1 MSSVLVA
8 PNRSPVA
15 LPAERRS
22 GEASRP
28 WIALSSRVYLPAAG
42 IAALAAALVGIGWS
56 NHWGGERF
64 TGSLTSLR
72 VVLVGPLTLGIIGI
86 FLIVERVWPAQQR
99 PLFARG
105 YRHDL
110 LLTVVNVALVAPLV
124 TALTLSFVGV
134 VRRGLPWIVLPK
146 IGTFPRW
153 GAIAVIVVAMDGLNW
168 FVHLAN
174 HRVRM
179 LWRFHELHHSQ
190 EDMSVLTVFR
200 THPLIHV
207 SYLLA
212 LIPGVVLLANGA
224 VSITILVIYGGIVA
238 FAHSNTRLSF
248 GPLGRVLVSPN
259 YHRIHHRLDG
269 PQDVNLGF
277 ALTIWDQIFHRAV
290 FPNEETVRI
299 DTGLPGRP
307 LIVEQ
312 ATPRPQHLAVLA
324 AQMVAP
330 FRPMRDLAESP
341 NIRSAPHRSAEAAS
355 LTSRCGQPPECL
367 DVPLGEVASW

>member
-1 MSSVLVA
+1 M
-8 PNRSPVA
+8 
-15 LPAERRS
+15 RR
-22 GEASRP
+22 GRGASRRQV
-28 WIALSSRVYLPAAG
+28 ALSSRVYLPAAG
-42 IAALAAALVGIGWS
+42 IAAVAVALVGIGWAS
-56 NHWGGERF
+56 HWGGERF
-64 TGSLTSLR
+64 GGSLTSLR
-72 VVLVGPLTLGIIGI
+72 LVLVGPLTLGIIGV
-86 FLIVERVWPAQQR
+86 FLVVERIWPAQQR

-110 LLTVVNVALVAPLV
+110 LLTVMNVALVAPLV
-124 TALTLSFVGV
+124 TALTLSFVAV

-146 IGTFPRW
+146 IGTLPHW

-212 LIPGVVLLANGA
+212 LVPGVVLLANGA
-224 VSITILVIYGGIVA
+224 VSVTVLVVYAGIVA

-259 YHRIHHRLDG
+259 FHRIHHQLDG

-290 FPNEETVRI
+290 FPTAETVGI

-307 LIVEQ
+307 LMVEQ

-324 AQMVAP
+324 AQLVAP
-330 FRPMRDLAESP
+330 FRPMRDLTWCPRPS
-341 NIRSAPHRSAEAAS
+341 NRSRIGPSKRRLPPRAAGDRR
-355 LTSRCGQPPECL
+355 T
-367 DVPLGEVASW
+367 A

>member
-1 MSSVLVA
+1 MSSVLIA
-8 PNRSPVA
+8 PSRSPVPS
-15 LPAERRS
+15 PAERRS
-22 GEASRP
+22 PEAGRP
-28 WIALSSRVYLPAAG
+28 RIALLSRVYLPAVG
-42 IAALAAALVGIGWS
+42 MAAVAVALVGMGWS
-56 NHWGGERF
+56 GHWGGERF
-64 TGSLTSLR
+64 AQSLTSLR
-72 VVLVGPLTLGIIGI
+72 VVLVGPLTLGIIGV
-86 FLIVERVWPAQQR
+86 FLVVERIWPAQQR
-99 PLFARG
+99 SLFARG

-110 LLTVVNVALVAPLV
+110 LLTVMNVALVAPLV
-124 TALTLSFVGV
+124 TALTLSFVAV
-134 VRRGLPWIVLPK
+134 VQRSMPWIVLPK
-146 IGTFPRW
+146 IGLLPRW
-153 GAIAVIVVAMDGLNW
+153 GAITVIVVAMDGLNW

-190 EDMSVLTVFR
+190 EDMNVLTVFR

-212 LIPGVVLLANGA
+212 LVPGVVLLANGA
-224 VSITILVIYGGIVA
+224 VSVTVLVVYAGIVA

-259 YHRIHHRLDG
+259 FHRIHHQLDG

-290 FPNEETVRI
+290 FPTSETVGI

-307 LIVEQ
+307 LMVEQ

-324 AQMVAP
+324 AQLVAP
-330 FRPMRDLAESP
+330 FRPMRDLTVPPS
-341 NIRSAPHRSAEAAS
+341 IRSAPHRSVDAAAD
-355 LTSRCGQPPECL
+355 TSGRGRPPDRL
-367 DVPLGEVASW
+367 DEPADVVTPW

>member
-1 MSSVLVA
+1 MSSVLIA
-8 PNRSPVA
+8 PNRPPA
-15 LPAERRS
+15 PLPAERRS
-22 GEASRP
+22 REASRP
-28 WIALSSRVYLPAAG
+28 WVALSSRLYLPAVG
-42 IAALAAALVGIGWS
+42 VAALAAVLVGIGWS
-56 NHWGGERF
+56 HHWGGERF

-99 PLFARG
+99 PLLARG

-110 LLTVVNVALVAPLV
+110 LLTVMNAALVAPLV
-124 TALTLSFVGV
+124 TALTLSFVEV
-134 VRRGLPWIVLPK
+134 VRSGLPWIVLPK
-146 IGTFPRW
+146 IGTLPRS

-224 VSITILVIYGGIVA
+224 ASITILVIYGGIVA

-248 GPLGRVLVSPN
+248 GPLGRVFVSPN
-259 YHRIHHRLDG
+259 YHRIHHQLDG

-290 FPNEETVRI
+290 FPNEATVGI

-312 ATPRPQHLAVLA
+312 ATPRPQHFAVLA

-330 FRPMRDLAESP
+330 FRPVRDRPAPPS
-341 NIRSAPHRSAEAAS
+341 IQSAPFRSEGVTDA
-355 LTSRCGQPPECL
+355 TSRCGQPPDCP

>member
-1 MSSVLVA
+1 MSSVLIA
-8 PNRSPVA
+8 PNRPA
-15 LPAERRS
+15 APLPTERRS
-22 GEASRP
+22 RGASRP
-28 WIALSSRVYLPAAG
+28 RIALSSRVYLPAVWVAG
-42 IAALAAALVGIGWS
+42 LAAALVGIGWS
-56 NHWGGERF
+56 DHWGGERF

-72 VVLVGPLTLGIIGI
+72 VVLVGPLTLAIIGI
-86 FLIVERVWPAQQR
+86 FLIVERIWPAQQR

-110 LLTVVNVALVAPLV
+110 LLTVMNAALVAPLV
-124 TALTLSFVGV
+124 TALTLSFVEV
-134 VRRGLPWIVLPK
+134 VRQGLPWIVLPK
-146 IGTFPRW
+146 IGTIPQW

-212 LIPGVVLLANGA
+212 LVPGVVLLANGT

-248 GPLGRVLVSPN
+248 GPLGRVFVSPN
-259 YHRIHHRLDG
+259 YHRIHHQLDG

-290 FPNEETVRI
+290 FPNEATVGI

-312 ATPRPQHLAVLA
+312 APPRPRHFAVLA

-330 FRPMRDLAESP
+330 FRPIRDLAASP
-341 NIRSAPHRSAEAAS
+341 SIRSAPLPSAGATDFAS
-355 LTSRCGQPPECL
+355 RYGQPQDRLEAPSA
-367 DVPLGEVASW
+367 EVASW

>member
-1 MSSVLVA
+1 
-8 PNRSPVA
+8 
-15 LPAERRS
+15 
-22 GEASRP
+22 
-28 WIALSSRVYLPAAG
+28 
-42 IAALAAALVGIGWS
+42 
-56 NHWGGERF
+56 
-64 TGSLTSLR
+64 
-72 VVLVGPLTLGIIGI
+72 VVLVGPLALGIIAV
-86 FLIVERVWPAQQR
+86 FLVVERIWPAQQR
-99 PLFARG
+99 PLVARG
-105 YRHDL
+105 HRHDL
-110 LLTVVNVALVAPLV
+110 LLTVVNVVLVAPLV
-124 TALTLSFVGV
+124 TALTLAFVAL
-134 VRRGLPWIVLPK
+134 VRADLPWIVLPK
-146 IGTFPRW
+146 IGTLPRW
-153 GAIAVIVVAMDGLNW
+153 GAIAIIVVAMDGCNW

-190 EDMSVLTVFR
+190 EDMNVLTVFR

-212 LIPGVVLLANGA
+212 VIPGVVLLANGA
-224 VSITILVIYGGIVA
+224 LSITILVIYGGIVA

-259 YHRIHHRLDG
+259 YHRIHHQLDG

-290 FPNEETVRI
+290 FPNDKTVRI

-312 ATPRPQHLAVLA
+312 VASRPRHFAVLA

-330 FRPMRDLAESP
+330 FRPMRDPSMPQSIRAAPL
-341 NIRSAPHRSAEAAS
+341 RSAAATEVAS
-355 LTSRCGQPPECL
+355 ECAPAADGL
-367 DVPLGEVASW
+367 ELPLGEATSW

>member
-1 MSSVLVA
+1 M
-8 PNRSPVA
+8 
-15 LPAERRS
+15 
-22 GEASRP
+22 
-28 WIALSSRVYLPAAG
+28 
-42 IAALAAALVGIGWS
+42 AAALVGIGWS
-56 NHWGGERF
+56 SHWGGEHF
-64 TGSLTSLR
+64 AGSLTSLR
-72 VVLVGPLTLGIIGI
+72 VVLVGPLTLGIIGV
-86 FLIVERVWPAQQR
+86 FLVVERIWPAQQR

-110 LLTVVNVALVAPLV
+110 LLTVMNVVLVAPLV
-124 TALTLSFVGV
+124 TALTLSFVAV

-146 IGTFPRW
+146 IGTLPRW

-224 VSITILVIYGGIVA
+224 VSVTVLVIYAGIVA

-259 YHRIHHRLDG
+259 YHRIHHQLDG

-290 FPNEETVRI
+290 FPTPETVGI

-307 LIVEQ
+307 LMVEQ

-324 AQMVAP
+324 AQLVAP
-330 FRPMRDLAESP
+330 FRPMRDLTVPPS
-341 NIRSAPHRSAEAAS
+341 IRSAPHRSGGSDGCHLERAGHLRTAS
-355 LTSRCGQPPECL
+355 TCRWTRL
-367 DVPLGEVASW
+367 ASW